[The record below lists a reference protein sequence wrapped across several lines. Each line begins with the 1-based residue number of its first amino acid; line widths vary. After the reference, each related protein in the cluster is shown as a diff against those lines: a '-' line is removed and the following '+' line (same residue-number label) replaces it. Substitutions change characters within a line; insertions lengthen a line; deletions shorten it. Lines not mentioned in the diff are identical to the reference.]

1 MRGRRKTA
9 CGQRRSASAALI
21 AERMPKLPG
30 GIVRGRDHAAPVRV
44 AADDERPLAQRR
56 ILELLD
62 RGEERVEVEVGE
74 NPHPRK
80 ATVRG

>member
-1 MRGRRKTA
+1 MRAAAKCLGRAHRGA
-9 CGQRRSASAALI
+9 D
-21 AERMPKLPG
+21 AELPCR
-30 GIVRGRDHAAPVRV
+30 IVRGRDHAAPVRV
-44 AADDERPLAQRR
+44 APDDERPLAQRR
-56 ILELLD
+56 ILQLFD